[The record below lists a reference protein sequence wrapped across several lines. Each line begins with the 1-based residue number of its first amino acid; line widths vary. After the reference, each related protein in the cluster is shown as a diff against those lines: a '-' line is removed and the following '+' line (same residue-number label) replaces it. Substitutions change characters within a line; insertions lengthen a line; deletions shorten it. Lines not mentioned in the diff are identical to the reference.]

1 MHEILCFIP
10 RIHVTKSKSNSL
22 HLKCQCWKGRDWQ
35 IEPWAHW
42 ATIFVYLMIDR
53 PAREKR
59 TGQVVPND
67 T

>member
-1 MHEILCFIP
+1 M
-10 RIHVTKSKSNSL
+10 
-22 HLKCQCWKGRDWQ
+22 KCQCWKGRDWQ